1 VNRTRI
7 RGAFLIFVL
16 AGAMFASGCGS
27 PNVEGTYH
35 DPENAVTL
43 ELKSGKASLNFAM
56 IHMNAAY
63 TVDGDKLTLRPL
75 EGDASQTMVF
85 TINKDG
91 SLSGPAGSMIPR
103 LVKAK

>member
-1 VNRTRI
+1 MNSTRI
-7 RGAFLIFVL
+7 RGAFLIIVL
-16 AGAMFASGCGS
+16 AGAILAAGCGS
-27 PNVEGTYH
+27 SNVEGTYH

-43 ELKSGKASLNFAM
+43 ELKGGKANLNFAM

-91 SLSGPAGSMIPR
+91 SLSGPAGSMIPQ